1 MSFLDLLNGDH
12 PSSSD
17 DEDFAPGD
25 DRASDEETSESESSA
40 PPSPVK
46 TSAAV
51 KLEKATARNPR
62 KRKLPVRKITA
73 RKKQALDAGSNGL
86 FAGLSDYDEAEDGEF
101 APQEDASS
109 SDGDHSPE
117 EDSDDDDD
125 DDDSASSSEVTD
137 SAPDISP
144 SKTTPQF
151 LLPPNPPLIRRPQ
164 VSYPLYSPEFTAI
177 ADSRT
182 ALHAS
187 VHARSTAA
195 RTTALAARQ
204 ALADV
209 KRLRDEKKR
218 AYDAVHEQGSAKR
231 ERLAA
236 VFNALGDLFSGYASE
251 NANANALQV
260 AGVANGGVGRNVQRL
275 RPDQVGV
282 FLETFAAC
290 ARVGQNRLPHLV

>member
-12 PSSSD
+12 RSSSD

-46 TSAAV
+46 TTAAV

-73 RKKQALDAGSNGL
+73 SKKQALDAGSHGL

-101 APQEDASS
+101 APPEDASS
-109 SDGDHSPE
+109 SDGDHSRE
-117 EDSDDDDD
+117 EDNDDD
-125 DDDSASSSEVTD
+125 DDDSASSSEATD
-137 SAPDISP
+137 SAPDMNP
-144 SKTTPQF
+144 SKTTSQF

-204 ALADV
+204 TLADI

-218 AYDAVHEQGSAKR
+218 AYDAVHEQAGAKR

-236 VFNALGDLFSGYASE
+236 VFNALGDLFCGYAIE
-251 NANANALQV
+251 NANAVQV
-260 AGVANGGVGRNVQRL
+260 AGVDGGGVGRNVQRL

-282 FLETFAAC
+282 FMETFAAC